1 MDRFTAFFDAN
12 VLYPAGLRNLLMRL
26 AVRGLFRPK

>member
-12 VLYPAGLRNLLMRL
+12 VLYPALYLSVAKL
-26 AVRGLFRPK
+26 AGRGELGN